1 MKKTENKIA
10 ESSKIED
17 GKDRVSCNDRDCPTH
32 GYLKS
37 RGRSFKGYVTK
48 KLDRRVVIEFERIIK
63 VRKFERYY
71 MKKSKLHARLPDC
84 LKDKINVGDYI
95 EIKECRPLSKIIH
108 CVVVKKIRD
117 KDMKGETK

>member
-1 MKKTENKIA
+1 MKKTEEKIA
-10 ESSKIED
+10 ETSKKAD

-32 GYLKS
+32 GKLRA
-37 RGRSFKGYVTK
+37 RGRSFKGYVIK
-48 KLDRRVVIEFERIIK
+48 KLDKRVTIQFDRIVR

-71 MKKSKLHARLPDC
+71 TKQSKLHARLPDC
-84 LKDKINVGDYI
+84 MKDIIQIGDYI

-117 KDMKGETK
+117 KDVKENKK